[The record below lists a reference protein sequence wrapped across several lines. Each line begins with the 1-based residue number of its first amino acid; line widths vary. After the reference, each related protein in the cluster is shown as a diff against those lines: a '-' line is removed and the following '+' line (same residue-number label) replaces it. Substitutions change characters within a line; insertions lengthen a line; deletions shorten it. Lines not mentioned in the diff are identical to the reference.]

1 MSGTP
6 KPYEFDP
13 AKAATNLRK
22 HGVSFDDGY
31 RVLMQEE
38 DRLWQF
44 LDDRDHGGEDRWIV
58 IGPLPDQLYTLLH
71 VTWTECPDGVRIIS
85 VRRTTPAER
94 RDYEHRHRRPR

>member
-1 MSGTP
+1 MHDARR
-6 KPYEFDP
+6 PYEFDP
-13 AKAATNLRK
+13 AKATANLRK

-31 RVLMQEE
+31 RVLLQDE

-44 LDDRDHGGEDRWIV
+44 LDDRHQDGEDRWIV
-58 IGPLPDQLYTLLH
+58 IGPLPDQLHTLLH
-71 VTWTECPDGVRIIS
+71 VTWTERPTGVRIIS